1 MKVQFQEL
9 LNETLEVASTRIEQH
24 NFTLQKSSTVLE
36 VSFGVCVP
44 SLLLYCFSNRL
55 SVKPSVADQAVL
67 TTGRHHKLNT
77 HYFNLMLIMC

>member
-1 MKVQFQEL
+1 MKTWKYLAQEL
-9 LNETLEVASTRIEQH
+9 NGITLHYENRPQCFKHILTCFVTAAYI
-24 NFTLQKSSTVLE
+24 
-36 VSFGVCVP
+36 
-44 SLLLYCFSNRL
+44 SLSNPV